1 VRTKRDPENKEA
13 RLDCLRGCMKSMVF
27 LRFGILPGG
36 SHGIGHQIGPYGVPH
51 GETTC
56 VMLPAVLK
64 YNASVNAKQQ
74 SELLDVLWANE
85 TVAEVLRELGVKE
98 DGTVDLGD
106 AIDAI
111 VRELG
116 LPRSLKEVGVGKGKF
131 DAIAESSIHDRLC
144 AHNPIPLIRKEQVLE
159 ILKMAA

>member
-1 VRTKRDPENKEA
+1 
-13 RLDCLRGCMKSMVF
+13 
-27 LRFGILPGG
+27 
-36 SHGIGHQIGPYGVPH
+36 
-51 GETTC
+51 
-56 VMLPAVLK
+56 MLPAVLK

-85 TVAEVLRELGVKE
+85 TVAEVLRELSVKE
-98 DGTVDLGD
+98 DGTADLGD

-116 LPRSLKEVGVGKGKF
+116 LPRSLKEVGVGKDKF
-131 DAIAESSIHDRLC
+131 DAIAESSTHDRLC